1 MIDFA
6 YYCHVMIR
14 VLFAVFYFNLPAV
27 FICFYF
33 CRASVCH
40 FIFCIPPLLPLAGAL
55 TKTAGPFL
63 EVPDGATVEGGA
75 LRSAVT
81 KEFS

>member
-1 MIDFA
+1 
-6 YYCHVMIR
+6 MIR

-27 FICFYF
+27 FIFYF
-33 CRASVCH
+33 CRATVCH
-40 FIFCIPPLLPLAGAL
+40 FISCIPPLLPLAWAL

-81 KEFS
+81 KKFS